1 MKTYYHNMALRSKML
16 LITIVFAA
24 TTLPIIALSY
34 STIDAQSA
42 ILRTRLLPEFAKKDW
57 LDDLLLAVSE
67 SGGALNQAVALGSGG
82 ASDAKLKDLI
92 SIGAK
97 YLASIDVAL
106 EKLKLSNDF
115 TTAQKTEVL
124 AAAKE
129 FHKAVDEVFEMLDG
143 DPATALAML
152 QRPNDIYKILRNNID
167 AMADAQGESLA
178 LLKDAIERDANS
190 AITILLLSGLSA
202 YALSFLA
209 VYIIGRSII
218 KAMSATLRVLN
229 KLANGELST
238 DIPYLNRK
246 DEIGAIARGLGVFK
260 ENALDKI
267 RLDEIHRQDNDNKL
281 AHGER
286 IKSLTKIFEGSANDV
301 VNHVSDAAT
310 ELQSAAITLTAT
322 IEQTSRQSTA
332 VAAAAEQ
339 ATSNVQI
346 VSAAASELSASIN
359 EISRQVAQASKVSS
373 DAVISASRAS
383 SVVASLADAAVK
395 IGEVVGLIND
405 IASETNL
412 LALNATIEAA
422 KAGDAGKGFAV
433 VANAVKGLASQT
445 ARATGEI
452 SKQVTAIQASTQGAV
467 AAIDGVSKVISEISD
482 ISNVVAKAVDEQG
495 AATMEISRNVQ
506 EAANGTLEVSA
517 NIAGVSAA
525 ASETREA
532 AIKVRTVADTLSE
545 RSTNLGQEV
554 SRFLSDVR
562 AA

>member
-260 ENALDKI
+260 ENALD
-267 RLDEIHRQDNDNKL
+267 
-281 AHGER
+281 
-286 IKSLTKIFEGSANDV
+286 KIFEGSANDV